1 MAAVADGPDLG
12 ASTIATVSRR
22 LIPFLFL
29 LFVVNFLDRVN
40 VGFAALQMNADLRFT
55 PEVFGL
61 GVGLF
66 FVAYV
71 LFEIPSNLLLQ
82 RFGARLWIA
91 RIMVTWGLVSAAMA
105 FVAGPRSFYLLR
117 FLLGL
122 AEAGF
127 VPGVLLYL
135 GQWFPEKARAA
146 AAAKFMMASAISIV
160 IGAPLSG
167 AVMSLGGWMGLAG
180 WQWMFILEGVPA
192 VLLGVAVPF
201 VLADRPADAAWLGA
215 AQREWLTST
224 LQQEAA
230 AKRATGL
237 HGVGPALASPAVWLL
252 GATYACIGVGF
263 YGISLWLPQ
272 ILRQMSGL
280 GPLAL
285 GLLTALPFAGA
296 AVAMVANGR
305 HSDRTGERRWHL
317 AVPCLLGA
325 AGFGVGALAAN
336 PAVAF
341 LGICLGAAG
350 IWGGIGVFWSLPMA
364 ALGGTAAAAGIALI
378 NALGNIGGFAG
389 PYLIGWLRARTPD
402 FNASLL
408 LIAGFLVLAGG
419 LAFALQRRTGK
430 RAAVPAAF

>member
-1 MAAVADGPDLG
+1 M
-12 ASTIATVSRR
+12 
-22 LIPFLFL
+22 
-29 LFVVNFLDRVN
+29 N

-61 GVGLF
+61 GVGLL

-82 RFGARLWIA
+82 RVGARLWIA
-91 RIMVTWGLVSAAMA
+91 RIMVTWGLVLTAMA

-127 VPGVLLYL
+127 VPGVLLYME
-135 GQWFPEKARAA
+135 QWFPEKARAA

-180 WQWMFILEGVPA
+180 WHWMFILEGVPA
-192 VLLGVAVPF
+192 VLLGVAVLF

-215 AQREWLTST
+215 AQRDWLTST

-237 HGVGPALASPAVWLL
+237 HGIGPALASPAVWLL

-296 AVAMVANGR
+296 AMAMVANGR
-305 HSDRTGERRWHL
+305 HSRYGSNRTSRRRE
-317 AVPCLLGA
+317 ARLLPNTALMHRHSLGLNTWA
-325 AGFGVGALAAN
+325 TPGALCCDWFGPGLGCGGAD
-336 PAVAF
+336 AVRHGHEGVPGSVLRRCAS
-341 LGICLGAAG
+341 GS
-350 IWGGIGVFWSLPMA
+350 WG
-364 ALGGTAAAAGIALI
+364 
-378 NALGNIGGFAG
+378 
-389 PYLIGWLRARTPD
+389 
-402 FNASLL
+402 
-408 LIAGFLVLAGG
+408 
-419 LAFALQRRTGK
+419 
-430 RAAVPAAF
+430 